1 MPATAPKTTENLRL
15 GLDLG
20 LAVRHLDAQLLRL
33 RDDVDA
39 LACRDGVGDPVPALV
54 TRYMAKEHRSESGN
68 FDCERERRTCV
79 LCGEGVVVHEEELN
93 VTD

>member
-1 MPATAPKTTENLRL
+1 MPAAPDTRNNLRL

-39 LACRDGVGDPVPALV
+39 LPGRDGVGDPVP
-54 TRYMAKEHRSESGN
+54 S
-68 FDCERERRTCV
+68 
-79 LCGEGVVVHEEELN
+79 
-93 VTD
+93 